1 MNRQVRLWIAVLWV
15 AAATEIVQLV
25 ETNGGSLPP
34 WWVLFGLAA
43 IAALAERQS
52 VPVTRNIETSVSFLP
67 SVFTAVAF
75 GPLAAA
81 IVGAVASSTDVR
93 PPYGRW
99 FVYTPARALTGA
111 AAGFAA
117 GQFASGDHAF
127 GQILLASLAA
137 A

>member
-1 MNRQVRLWIAVLWV
+1 MNKKVRLWVILLWAV
-15 AAATEIVQLV
+15 ATFEMIHL
-25 ETNGGSLPP
+25 TLGGFSLPP
-34 WWVLFGLAA
+34 WWILLGLGA

-81 IVGAVASSTDVR
+81 LVGATASSTDVR

-99 FVYTPARALTGA
+99 FVYSPARALTGA

-117 GQFASGDHAF
+117 GQFSSSDHGF
-127 GQILLASLAA
+127 GRILLAS
-137 A
+137 